1 MVLLN
6 DPISIKMTTF
16 IEEKMYYELNQG
28 EYTGEKPTEYHKFKY
43 EPDHFQLY
51 GFKAID
57 QGNNIL
63 VTAHTGAGKTALAI
77 YAIAKWLKISD
88 NQIIYCSPIKA
99 LSNQKHLEF
108 KEIFD
113 KDGSNNIGVLTGD
126 VKVNPNGRVII
137 MTAEILRN
145 SLLKTNASEDSYDFN
160 FNPDTVKC
168 VILDEVHYINNEDRG
183 KVWEEIITNLNP
195 NIQLVMLSA
204 TISGAE
210 NLANWVGN
218 LKKIKCHHIPTA
230 FRPVPL
236 NHYIYD
242 YSQELIGKHPLKCIS
257 NGKKGTNDSGWIE
270 GSWSGVFTNIVKYM
284 KKNNGRYR
292 NPDLVLYDCIK
303 YCKENL
309 MLPIN
314 IFILNR
320 DYLEKLAKNLVLTCV
335 DKDEIKE
342 INQIWDKYLL
352 RYRDIYQ
359 HSDQWR
365 YVHDLVNKGIGI
377 HHSGMI
383 PILKEMVEILY
394 EKKLVKV
401 LFATET
407 FALGVNMPTRTVVF
421 HRVSKFDG
429 KGKRALKPEEYIQM
443 AGRSGRR
450 GLDDYGNVIIL
461 PDMGMKNE
469 HDAKKMIKSE
479 PQIIKSRLHIDYSFL
494 LKRMVIMHD
503 SGEKDVFKFICNNIS
518 STMFSIEETNIS
530 ISANKSNRSKLDS
543 LKEELDVIE
552 NKFYT
557 INSNNLKDEENELV
571 IKLCESIDKIN
582 REIKFSNDHGFTIK
596 ANQMKKNMKKIK
608 ECSDQIVS
616 LSNVKS
622 SDLDEY
628 ITYYIK
634 SKSLQTEI
642 NKFELIVEETC
653 IADIRFRNQIDLLIQ
668 FLIEFN
674 MVSSNESN
682 YQLTS
687 LGRIV
692 AEVNECNPI
701 LMGYIIEEN
710 LLDDLEFNE
719 IVAVLS
725 VFVSERHED
734 APFVGELNTS
744 DNAKSVLNSIQS
756 HIENLEKYEDINI
769 NKLPFI
775 FSSNWD
781 FNLSMYEVISEWA
794 KGECVWGE
802 IKVLYSKYFS
812 FEGNFC
818 RNILRLV
825 NLLRNIEAIAVMCN
839 KVSLI
844 NKIKGYPEK
853 LSRDIVTTDSL
864 YI

>member
-1 MVLLN
+1 
-6 DPISIKMTTF
+6 MTTF
-16 IEEKMYYELNQG
+16 IEGNMYYELNKG
-28 EYTGEKPTEYHKFKY
+28 DYTGEKPRMYHEFKY

-51 GFKAID
+51 GFKAIE
-57 QGNNIL
+57 QGDNIL

-77 YAIAKWLKISD
+77 YAIAKWLEISE

-145 SLLKTNASEDSYDFN
+145 SLLKTNAAEDSYDFN
-160 FNPDTVKC
+160 FNPEAVKC
-168 VILDEVHYINNEDRG
+168 VILDEVHYINNEERG

-210 NLANWVGN
+210 NLASWVGN
-218 LKKIKCHHIPTA
+218 LKKVKCHHIPTA

-242 YSQELIGKHPLKCIS
+242 YTQELIGKHPMRCIS
-257 NGKKGTNDSGWIE
+257 NGKKGTNESGWVE
-270 GSWSGVFTNIVKYM
+270 GSWSDVFTNIGKYM

-292 NPDLVLYDCIK
+292 NPDTVLYDCIK

-314 IFILNR
+314 LFVLNR
-320 DYLEKLAKNLVLTCV
+320 DYLEKLAKSLVLSCV

-352 RYRDIYQ
+352 KYRDTYQ

-365 YVHDLVNKGIGI
+365 HVHDLVNRGIGI

-383 PILKEMVEILY
+383 PILKEIVEILY

-407 FALGVNMPTRTVVF
+407 FAMGVNMPTRTVVF
-421 HRVSKFDG
+421 HRISKFDG
-429 KGKRALKPEEYIQM
+429 RGKRALKPEEYIQM
-443 AGRSGRR
+443 AGRAGRR

-461 PDMGMKNE
+461 PDMDMKNE
-469 HDAKKMIKSE
+469 LDAKNMIKSD
-479 PQIIKSRLHIDYSFL
+479 PQVLKSRLHLDYSFL
-494 LKRMVIMHD
+494 LKRMVLMHD
-503 SGEKDVFKFICNNIS
+503 RGEKDVFEFIGNNIS
-518 STMFSIEETNIS
+518 STMFSLEENKI
-530 ISANKSNRSKLDS
+530 ANSMRKSNIKLLEEKTNELSKVNN
-543 LKEELDVIE
+543 ELSNIV
-552 NKFYT
+552 
-557 INSNNLKDEENELV
+557 SNNLTEDEHERVVE
-571 IKLCESIDKIN
+571 LCETIVKIN
-582 REIKFSNDHGFTIK
+582 KDIEFSNQHGFSIK
-596 ANQMKKNMKKIK
+596 ANAMKKYNKTIK
-608 ECSDQIVS
+608 ESKDKIVK
-616 LSNVKS
+616 LSNVKES
-622 SDLDEY
+622 FVDSYVTNYSL
-628 ITYYIK
+628 
-634 SKSLQTEI
+634 SKKLNTEVR
-642 NKFELIVEETC
+642 KLEEVVEEES
-653 IADIRFRNQIDLLIQ
+653 AASKRFKVQIDLLLD

-674 MVSSNESN
+674 MVTNNDNN

-692 AEVNECNPI
+692 AEVNECNPL
-701 LMGYIIEEN
+701 LMGYIIQEN
-710 LLDDLEFNE
+710 LFDDLEFHE

-734 APFVGELNTS
+734 APFISELNAS
-744 DNAKSVLNSIQS
+744 DNSKYVLNCIKS
-756 HIENLEKYEDINI
+756 HIDNLESYEDKHINE
-769 NKLPFI
+769 LPYVFR
-775 FSSNWD
+775 SNWD
-781 FNLSMYEVISEWA
+781 FNLPMFEVISEWA

-802 IKVLYSKYFS
+802 IKELYFKYFS

-825 NLLRNIEAIAVMCN
+825 NLLRNVEAIAVMCN